1 MHTPSSPRLLGD
13 IGGTNARFAWQVHPG
28 AAPSEVATYPCS
40 EHATLQAA
48 VRHYLAMHGM
58 AMPSA
63 CAIAMANPVTGDLV
77 RMTNHHWSFSIAALQ
92 DDLGLERLV
101 VINDFTAVAL
111 SLPALAPADLHR
123 IGGGRTVAGAALAVL
138 GPGTG
143 LGVSGL
149 MPTASGGWVPIAG
162 EGGHATL
169 AAADVREA
177 AIIDL
182 LRQRYGHASA
192 ERALSGPGLVALYEA
207 AATLAGCPH
216 EELSPADV
224 MARARTGSDE
234 RCVEALELFGSFLG
248 SVAGNLTLTLGA
260 RGGVFIA
267 GGMAPRMLPE
277 LARSRFRQRF
287 EGKGRFESYLSA
299 VPTQVIAAPVSPA
312 FVGAAQA
319 LDAAN

>member
-1 MHTPSSPRLLGD
+1 LLGD
-13 IGGTNARFAWQVHPG
+13 IGGTNARFAWQVNAG
-28 AAPSEVATYPCS
+28 AAPSEVASYPCS
-40 EHATLQAA
+40 EYATLQAA
-48 VRHYLAMHGM
+48 VRHYLAMHGKP
-58 AMPSA
+58 MPRA
-63 CAIAMANPVTGDLV
+63 CAIAIANPVTGDLV

-92 DDLGLERLV
+92 DELGLERLA

-123 IGGGRTVAGAALAVL
+123 IGGGRAVAGAALAVL

-149 MPTASGGWVPIAG
+149 LPTAGGGWVPISG

-169 AAADVREA
+169 AAADVQEA
-177 AIIDL
+177 AIIEL
-182 LRQRYGHASA
+182 LRERHGHASA

-216 EELSPADV
+216 EALSPADV
-224 MARARTGSDE
+224 IARAQAGSDA
-234 RCVEALELFGSFLG
+234 RCVEALDLFGSFLG
-248 SVAGNLTLTLGA
+248 SVAGNLALTLGA

-277 LARSRFRQRF
+277 LVRSRFRQRF
-287 EGKGRFESYLSA
+287 EGKGRFQAYLA
-299 VPTQVIAAPVSPA
+299 GIPTQIVAAPVSPA

-319 LDAAN
+319 LDAANRT